1 MSPNRSFA
9 HELREYAEPG
19 RAQRARAGFLA
30 RRSRLP
36 ALGLWTLAVCVQA
49 GCVEQGGEGLP
60 GDVAPV
66 RAPGLE
72 AAVSGSSDEGVR
84 IRLGTEGTDGEVW
97 FSRVVGARASRDG
110 SLLAVLSDAPPYVTI
125 FEDGVLRSRFME
137 RGRGPGEA
145 VWLNSIGL
153 SSDDSRIAVVHD
165 RGTLTEFDLDG
176 SLLRSQRFEA
186 VGPLIIH
193 GVCPGYWEVIGPDR
207 ASGLPRPVVHRI
219 AIDSDPPSVVPVYRD
234 PADVVHLVPP
244 GGPAAIL
251 RDTTRSIVQYGYSS
265 EPFIGSFD
273 CDGGTNQVVPHPR
286 TAPIVTRLER
296 IASQEESGADSF
308 GFDPRT
314 RLSGGFL
321 AGRGQT
327 VLVETWTEAFSP
339 TRIEPR
345 SELVIFAG
353 DSLLRR
359 VRLELSLR
367 ILDYQPGVG
376 VLVSIPEPVPTVILL
391 DEDAWWQWLSETDRT
406 P

>member
-1 MSPNRSFA
+1 VA
-9 HELREYAEPG
+9 LELHEPAEPV
-19 RAQRARAGFLA
+19 RAQRARAVSRA
-30 RRSRLP
+30 HRSRVS
-36 ALGLWTLAVCVQA
+36 ASSICTLAVCVLT
-49 GCVEQGGEGLP
+49 GCVEHTEERLP
-60 GDVAPV
+60 GDTLPV
-66 RAPGLE
+66 RSPAME

-84 IRLGTEGTDGEVW
+84 IRLGTDGTDGDVW
-97 FSRVVGARASRDG
+97 FSRVKDARASRDG

-125 FEDGVLRSRFME
+125 FEDGVVRSRFME

-176 SLLRSQRFEA
+176 NLLRSQRFESI
-186 VGPLIIH
+186 GPLLIH
-193 GVCPGYWEVIGPDR
+193 GVCPGFWEVIGPDR

-234 PADVVHLVPP
+234 PADVVHLIPP

-251 RDTTRSIVQYGYSS
+251 RDTSRSIVQYGYSS

-314 RLSGGFL
+314 RLPGGFL

-327 VLVETWTEAFSP
+327 VLVENWTEDFSP
-339 TRIEPR
+339 TRFEPR
-345 SELVIFAG
+345 SELVVFAE
-353 DSLLRR
+353 DSLVRR
-359 VRLELSLR
+359 VRLDLR
-367 ILDYQPGVG
+367 IRIHDYQPGVG
-376 VLVSIPEPVPTVILL
+376 VLVSVTEPVPTVILL
-391 DEDAWWQWLSETDRT
+391 EEDAWWQWLSGTDGS